1 MKRDDVL
8 EILEE
13 VTKIYFDYNCTLLEA
28 IERAKEVI
36 KDDGQARVSES
47 NSRTRTSL

>member
-1 MKRDDVL
+1 MTKNEIL

-28 IERAKEVI
+28 IERAKEVM
-36 KDDGQARVSES
+36 KDE
-47 NSRTRTSL
+47 